1 MAFDKDRFLDVLASR
16 GDWVDARFIA
26 DTFGVTT
33 RTVRNYVKKL
43 NDESDGELVES
54 SYRGYRLRQDVVRE
68 RPRTESPQPE
78 DRADDR
84 TVCDRADNDR
94 DRHKRDGE
102 QADLQIPNGRKSQND
117 LKGDQHTRDRQ
128 EHNIFFIHDSILRKI
143 IIIDLAQPV

>member
-43 NDESDGELVES
+43 NDESESELVES

-68 RPRTESPQPE
+68 RPRSESSQPE
-78 DRADDR
+78 DRAD
-84 TVCDRADNDR
+84 V
-94 DRHKRDGE
+94 
-102 QADLQIPNGRKSQND
+102 
-117 LKGDQHTRDRQ
+117 
-128 EHNIFFIHDSILRKI
+128 ILRRLI
-143 IIIDLAQPV
+143 STSQPISIYDLADELCVSDSTIETDLRRVRDSVRLFDLTLARN